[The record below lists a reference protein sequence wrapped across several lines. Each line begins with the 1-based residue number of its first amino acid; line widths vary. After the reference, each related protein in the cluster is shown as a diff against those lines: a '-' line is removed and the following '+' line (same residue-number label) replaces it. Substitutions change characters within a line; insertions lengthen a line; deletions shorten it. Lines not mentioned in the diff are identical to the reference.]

1 MAENT
6 QNDKAMMGESGAS
19 NSNATSQ
26 AQTTESNITK
36 KRRKRSVVW
45 DHFTEI
51 ITSEGSTKAKCDYCL
66 IEYLFKTNDG
76 GRLLDSFRSSLTPK
90 LVQAL
95 VCLQDWLRNEKL
107 KQHISVEEDLDKIEQ
122 LEQDLAS
129 NGKDPSVIDV

>member
-1 MAENT
+1 MAENI
-6 QNDKAMMGESGAS
+6 QSDKVMMGESGAS

-26 AQTTESNITK
+26 AQTTEPNITK
-36 KRRKRSVVW
+36 KRRKRFPILEEMARDVLAVPVSSVA
-45 DHFTEI
+45 
-51 ITSEGSTKAKCDYCL
+51 SECAFST
-66 IEYLFKTNDG
+66 G

-107 KQHISVEEDLDKIEQ
+107 KQPISIEEDLDKIEQ

-129 NGKDPSVIDV
+129 NGKDSSVIDV